1 MKDCAFCK
9 IVKGELPVHKIY
21 ESGEFMVIL
30 DRFPHVPGQA
40 IILSKKHVAAYFGE
54 MSDELLEKF
63 VKLGKKA
70 AKAITKA
77 LNIQRTTFMIEG
89 LDIDHAHIKIFP
101 VYSREKYFESMS
113 NMSRELP
120 DSELENLAQKIRK
133 EVDF

>member
-1 MKDCAFCK
+1 
-9 IVKGELPVHKIY
+9 
-21 ESGEFMVIL
+21 MVIL